1 CSSDLFQKSIR
12 YQRNIAML
20 MLDIDYF
27 KQFNDN
33 YGHAVG
39 DAVLIAVA
47 NRIKHV
53 CRATDLPARLGGEEF
68 IILLE
73 EPDTDE
79 ALLIA
84 ERLREV
90 IREINIPQIEANIT
104 VSIGISTLE
113 DDIKSL
119 DELILRADKA
129 MYVAKNKGRNNCQ
142 IA

>member
-1 CSSDLFQKSIR
+1 MKR
-12 YQRNIAML
+12 Y
-20 MLDIDYF
+20 
-27 KQFNDN
+27 
-33 YGHAVG
+33 
-39 DAVLIAVA
+39 
-47 NRIKHV
+47 
-53 CRATDLPARLGGEEF
+53 
-68 IILLE
+68 
-73 EPDTDE
+73 
-79 ALLIA
+79 LIA